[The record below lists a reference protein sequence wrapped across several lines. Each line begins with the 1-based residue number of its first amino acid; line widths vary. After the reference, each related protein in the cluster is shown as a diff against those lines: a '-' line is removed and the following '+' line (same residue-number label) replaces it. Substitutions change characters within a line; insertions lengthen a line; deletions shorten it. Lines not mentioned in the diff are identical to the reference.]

1 LMHSRKRGGDRESA
15 DLNALLTECVQ
26 LAFHGLRS
34 QDMTFNAAIAM
45 HLDPAVGNVEVFPQ
59 DLSRVFLNLAA
70 NAFYAVNEKRKT
82 SDQGFAPTVTASTRS
97 AGDEEVEVRVRDNG
111 MGIPPAVLGKIFEP
125 FYSTKPSGSGTGL
138 GLSISREIVVQE
150 HHGTLRAET
159 QEGEFAEFI
168 VTLPRHSSSAS

>member
-1 LMHSRKRGGDRESA
+1 MS
-15 DLNALLTECVQ
+15 
-26 LAFHGLRS
+26 
-34 QDMTFNAAIAM
+34 FNAAIELR
-45 HLDPAVGNVEVFPQ
+45 LDPAVGKVDIFPQ